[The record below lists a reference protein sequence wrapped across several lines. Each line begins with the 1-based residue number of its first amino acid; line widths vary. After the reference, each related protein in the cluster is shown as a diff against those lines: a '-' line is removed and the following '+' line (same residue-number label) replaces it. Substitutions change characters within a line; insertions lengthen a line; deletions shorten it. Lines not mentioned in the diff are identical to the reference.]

1 MKSLKAII
9 VSLVVVLGIGASAE
23 TWAHRGG
30 ARFGFFIG
38 GPAYY
43 PGYYPPS
50 YYPPYYYPPYD
61 PYYYPRTV
69 VVPAAPPVYVE
80 QNPPPSA
87 APAPSSYW
95 YYCADSGAYYPNVS
109 ECASP
114 WQRVSPRPPS

>member
-69 VVPAAPPVYVE
+69 VVPAPPVYVE